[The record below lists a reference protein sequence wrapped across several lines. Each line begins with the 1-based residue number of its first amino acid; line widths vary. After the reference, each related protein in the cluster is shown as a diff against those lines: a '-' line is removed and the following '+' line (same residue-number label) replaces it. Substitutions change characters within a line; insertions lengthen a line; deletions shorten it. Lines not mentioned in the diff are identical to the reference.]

1 MTQNQL
7 HNLNIERAIL
17 SAIIFEP
24 TLYEDVASKLSAED
38 FYLPDHQVIFQCM
51 EELDREEQPIDEEF
65 LKKKLLQKKRYNE
78 DVFIEIIS
86 ANPISNV
93 TAYVEEIKEKAIK
106 RELVKLTSKIREV
119 TVEEDMPSDDIL
131 NIVQKELYEI
141 SLDATTKE
149 FREAPEMVVSTIEHI
164 HEMKKRGNNGVTGV
178 DTGFRELNELTA
190 GFSEGQLII
199 IAARPAMGKCLAKGT
214 KVLMYDGTLKAVE
227 KIKPG
232 DLLMGDDSTPRRVLS
247 TTQGREKMYWIRQ
260 NKGIDYRVNESHI
273 LSLRRSRNEGKHKH
287 GDLLNIS
294 VREYLKKSDKF
305 KSNYKGYKVAVRFME
320 QEVPIEPYFLGL
332 WLGDGRKSDVRIA
345 TEDAEVVAY
354 LKDFA
359 RRLGLKLVKS
369 KEDGKCPMYGITNAK
384 QGGKKDRFSLQ
395 ALLREMG
402 VIENKHIPQAY
413 LVNSTQKRLE
423 LLAGLIDSDGHYDKQ
438 CNGYEITQKSASLAK
453 QIKFLADTLG
463 FRTSLKKKRATIKK
477 IGFVGDVYR
486 VRIFGDVD
494 RIPVRIGR
502 KRAKPWFGKR
512 SWNQTGISVEFDK
525 VDDFYG
531 FEIDGNRLFLLE
543 DMTVTHNTAFTL
555 NLAQKAIDDGRG
567 VAVFSLEM
575 PAEELMLRMLSAK
588 TSIPLQNLKVGDL
601 TDEEWSHLSRASDEM
616 SQKKLFVDD
625 DGLLNINQLRSK
637 LRKIKT
643 QNPEISLA
651 IIDYLQ
657 LMSGT
662 GGKDRHLEV
671 SEISRGLKLLARE
684 LQIPIIALSQL
695 NRGLES
701 RHDKRPMLSD
711 IRESGSIE
719 QDADIIMFVYRD
731 DVYKMREEKEK
742 EKRAKAEGKEYK
754 SEFVARAEEE
764 AEIIIGKN
772 RSGPIGTAHLVFQK
786 RFTRFVDKGNVPVEI
801 VFENAE
807 ENARNSKIELP
818 PI

>member
-1 MTQNQL
+1 LTQNQL

-24 TLYEDVASKLSAED
+24 TLYEDVAAKLSPED

-106 RELVKLTSKIREV
+106 RELIKLTSKIREV
-119 TVEEDMPSDDIL
+119 TVEEDLPSDDIL

-149 FREAPEMVVSTIEHI
+149 FRESPEMVAATIRHI
-164 HEMKKRGNNGVTGV
+164 HEMKQRGNNGVTGV

-190 GFSEGQLII
+190 GFGEGQLII
-199 IAARPAMGKCLAKGT
+199 IAARPAMGK
-214 KVLMYDGTLKAVE
+214 
-227 KIKPG
+227 
-232 DLLMGDDSTPRRVLS
+232 
-247 TTQGREKMYWIRQ
+247 
-260 NKGIDYRVNESHI
+260 
-273 LSLRRSRNEGKHKH
+273 
-287 GDLLNIS
+287 
-294 VREYLKKSDKF
+294 
-305 KSNYKGYKVAVRFME
+305 
-320 QEVPIEPYFLGL
+320 
-332 WLGDGRKSDVRIA
+332 
-345 TEDAEVVAY
+345 
-354 LKDFA
+354 
-359 RRLGLKLVKS
+359 
-369 KEDGKCPMYGITNAK
+369 
-384 QGGKKDRFSLQ
+384 
-395 ALLREMG
+395 
-402 VIENKHIPQAY
+402 
-413 LVNSTQKRLE
+413 
-423 LLAGLIDSDGHYDKQ
+423 
-438 CNGYEITQKSASLAK
+438 
-453 QIKFLADTLG
+453 
-463 FRTSLKKKRATIKK
+463 
-477 IGFVGDVYR
+477 
-486 VRIFGDVD
+486 
-494 RIPVRIGR
+494 
-502 KRAKPWFGKR
+502 
-512 SWNQTGISVEFDK
+512 
-525 VDDFYG
+525 
-531 FEIDGNRLFLLE
+531 
-543 DMTVTHNTAFTL
+543 TAFTL
-555 NLAQKAIDDGRG
+555 NLAQKALDDGRG
-567 VAVFSLEM
+567 VAIFSLEM

-601 TDEEWSHLSRASDEM
+601 TDDEWSHLSRATDEM
-616 SQKKLFVDD
+616 AQKRLFVDD
-625 DGLLNINQLRSK
+625 DGLININQLRSK

-643 QNPEISLA
+643 QNPEISIA

-662 GGKDRHLEV
+662 GSKDRHLEV

-684 LQIPIIALSQL
+684 LQMPIIALSQL

-754 SEFVARAEEE
+754 SEFVSKAEEE

-772 RSGPIGTAHLVFQK
+772 RSGPIGTAHLIFQK
-786 RFTRFVDKGNVPVEI
+786 RFTRFVDRGNVPVEI

-807 ENARNSKIELP
+807 ENARNSNIELP

>member
-24 TLYEDVASKLSAED
+24 TLYEDVAAKLSPQD
-38 FYLPDHQVIFQCM
+38 FYLPDHQVIFEAM

-65 LKKKLLQKKRYNE
+65 LRKKLLQKKRYNE

-93 TAYVEEIKEKAIK
+93 AAYVDEIKEKAIK
-106 RELVKLTSKIREV
+106 RELVRLTSKIREV
-119 TVEEDMPSDDIL
+119 TVEEDLPSDEIL
-131 NIVQKELYEI
+131 NIVQKEIYEI
-141 SLDATTKE
+141 SLDATTRE
-149 FREAPEMVVSTIEHI
+149 FRDAPEMVVSTIRHI

-190 GFSEGQLII
+190 GFGEGQLII
-199 IAARPAMGKCLAKGT
+199 IAARPAMGK
-214 KVLMYDGTLKAVE
+214 
-227 KIKPG
+227 
-232 DLLMGDDSTPRRVLS
+232 
-247 TTQGREKMYWIRQ
+247 
-260 NKGIDYRVNESHI
+260 
-273 LSLRRSRNEGKHKH
+273 
-287 GDLLNIS
+287 
-294 VREYLKKSDKF
+294 
-305 KSNYKGYKVAVRFME
+305 
-320 QEVPIEPYFLGL
+320 
-332 WLGDGRKSDVRIA
+332 
-345 TEDAEVVAY
+345 
-354 LKDFA
+354 
-359 RRLGLKLVKS
+359 
-369 KEDGKCPMYGITNAK
+369 
-384 QGGKKDRFSLQ
+384 
-395 ALLREMG
+395 
-402 VIENKHIPQAY
+402 
-413 LVNSTQKRLE
+413 
-423 LLAGLIDSDGHYDKQ
+423 
-438 CNGYEITQKSASLAK
+438 
-453 QIKFLADTLG
+453 
-463 FRTSLKKKRATIKK
+463 
-477 IGFVGDVYR
+477 
-486 VRIFGDVD
+486 
-494 RIPVRIGR
+494 
-502 KRAKPWFGKR
+502 
-512 SWNQTGISVEFDK
+512 
-525 VDDFYG
+525 
-531 FEIDGNRLFLLE
+531 
-543 DMTVTHNTAFTL
+543 TAFTL
-555 NLAQKAIDDGRG
+555 NLAQKALDDGRG
-567 VAVFSLEM
+567 VAIFSLEM

-601 TDEEWSHLSRASDEM
+601 TDDEWSHLTRATDEM
-616 SQKKLFVDD
+616 AQQKLFVDD

-662 GGKDRHLEV
+662 GSKDRHLEV

-731 DVYKMREEKEK
+731 DVYRMREEKEK

-754 SEFVARAEEE
+754 SDFVAKPEED

-807 ENARNSKIELP
+807 ENARNSNIELP